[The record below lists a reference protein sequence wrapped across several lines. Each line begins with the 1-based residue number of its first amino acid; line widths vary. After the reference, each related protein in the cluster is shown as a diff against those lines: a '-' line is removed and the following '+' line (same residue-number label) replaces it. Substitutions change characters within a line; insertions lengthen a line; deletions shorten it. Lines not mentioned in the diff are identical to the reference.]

1 MAYLD
6 PGAASIIIQGI
17 IAGVVG
23 IGAFFKL
30 YWRRLR
36 TLFVGRKT
44 GPLD

>member
-36 TLFVGRKT
+36 TLFAGRKQ
-44 GPLD
+44 GQLD

>member
-1 MAYLD
+1 MIYLD
-6 PGAASIIIQGI
+6 PGAASIIVQGI

-36 TLFVGRKT
+36 TLVNDRKT
-44 GPLD
+44 RPLN